1 MQLKSKIPT
10 VYVMIGIP
18 VKIIKSFELCLP
30 VLVCTSTAIDARE
43 NENDA
48 ERERERKSKQK
59 QFTNIKITAN
69 EMKNFEWAFEGPLKF
84 KICAQI

>member
-1 MQLKSKIPT
+1 
-10 VYVMIGIP
+10 MIGIP

-48 ERERERKSKQK
+48 ERERERKASKNNLQTLK
-59 QFTNIKITAN
+59 SQQ
-69 EMKNFEWAFEGPLKF
+69 MK
-84 KICAQI
+84 